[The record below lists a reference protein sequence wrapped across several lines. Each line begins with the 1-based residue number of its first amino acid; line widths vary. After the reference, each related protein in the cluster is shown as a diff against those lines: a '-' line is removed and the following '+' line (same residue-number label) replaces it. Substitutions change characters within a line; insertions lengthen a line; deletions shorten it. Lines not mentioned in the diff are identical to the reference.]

1 MLSPISYLP
10 SPISYVLS
18 MIRLTMLFA
27 AMAIVVAGCGRQQE
41 QQASSESPAA
51 SPAPAAAPAPPPV
64 MVGPR
69 EISGYVFED
78 KNRNGQFD
86 TGDERLGSATVLV
99 TNPSATRRLHNTT
112 TDASGSFRFADLAD
126 GEYRVS
132 VLVPDGFDRTNDDSF
147 SVTVLGNQPMAEVH
161 FGVARR

>member
-1 MLSPISYLP
+1 MP
-10 SPISYVLS
+10 
-18 MIRLTMLFA
+18 MIRFMMLFA
-27 AMAIVVAGCGRQQE
+27 AMAILVAGCGRQAE
-41 QQASSESPAA
+41 QPSSSESPAA
-51 SPAPAAAPAPPPV
+51 SQAPAAPPAPPPV

-86 TGDERLGSATVLV
+86 SGDERLGSATVLV
-99 TNPSATRRLHNTT
+99 TNPTATRRLHNAT
-112 TDASGSFRFADLAD
+112 TDASGSFRFGDLAD

-147 SVTVLGNQPMAEVH
+147 SLTVLGNQPMAEVH

>member
-1 MLSPISYLP
+1 MIRV
-10 SPISYVLS
+10 VLS
-18 MIRLTMLFA
+18 FTLI
-27 AMAIVVAGCGRQQE
+27 AIVVSGCGRQAE

-86 TGDERLGSATVLV
+86 TGDERLGSATVVV
-99 TNPSATRRLHNTT
+99 TNLSATKRLHNAM
-112 TDASGSFRFADLAD
+112 TDASGSFRFGDLPD

-161 FGVARR
+161 FGVVRR

>member
-1 MLSPISYLP
+1 MP
-10 SPISYVLS
+10 
-18 MIRLTMLFA
+18 MIRLVMSFTL
-27 AMAIVVAGCGRQQE
+27 MAIMVAGCGRSTE
-41 QQASSESPAA
+41 QQSASESSAA
-51 SPAPAAAPAPPPV
+51 SQAPAAPPAPPPV

-86 TGDERLGSATVLV
+86 TGDERLGSQTVLV
-99 TNPSATRRLHNTT
+99 TNPSATKRLHNAT
-112 TDASGSFRFADLAD
+112 TDASGSFRFGDLAD

-132 VLVPDGFDRTNDDSF
+132 LLVPEGFDRTNDDSF
-147 SVTVLGNQPMAEVH
+147 SVMVLGNQPMAEVH

>member
-1 MLSPISYLP
+1 MSSLP
-10 SPISYVLS
+10 
-18 MIRLTMLFA
+18 MTRLIAWCALTVIA
-27 AMAIVVAGCGRQQE
+27 AAGCGRGPE
-41 QQASSESPAA
+41 QQSSSESPAA

-69 EISGYVFED
+69 EISGYVFDD

-86 TGDERLGSATVLV
+86 TGDERLGSQTVVV
-99 TNPSATRRLHNTT
+99 TNLSATKRLHNAT
-112 TDASGSFRFADLAD
+112 TDGSGSFRFGDLAD

-161 FGVARR
+161 FGLARR

>member
-1 MLSPISYLP
+1 
-10 SPISYVLS
+10 
-18 MIRLTMLFA
+18 MIRFLIVLTLT
-27 AMAIVVAGCGRQQE
+27 AMVVAGCGRQQE
-41 QQASSESPAA
+41 QPASSESPAA
-51 SPAPAAAPAPPPV
+51 SQAAAAAPAPPPV

-99 TNPSATRRLHNTT
+99 TNPSATRRLHNAT
-112 TDASGSFRFADLAD
+112 TDASGSFRFGDLPD

>member
-1 MLSPISYLP
+1 
-10 SPISYVLS
+10 
-18 MIRLTMLFA
+18 MIRLAMSFTL
-27 AMAIVVAGCGRQQE
+27 MAIVVSGCGRQQE

-51 SPAPAAAPAPPPV
+51 SQAPAAAPGPPPV

-69 EISGYVFED
+69 EISGYVFDD

-86 TGDERLGSATVLV
+86 TGDERLGSATVVV
-99 TNPSATRRLHNTT
+99 TNLAATKRLHNAT
-112 TDASGSFRFADLAD
+112 TDASGSFRFGDLAD

>member
-1 MLSPISYLP
+1 
-10 SPISYVLS
+10 
-18 MIRLTMLFA
+18 
-27 AMAIVVAGCGRQQE
+27 
-41 QQASSESPAA
+41 
-51 SPAPAAAPAPPPV
+51 

-86 TGDERLGSATVLV
+86 TGDERLGSQTVLV
-99 TNPSATRRLHNTT
+99 TNPSATKRLHNAT

-132 VLVPDGFDRTNDDSF
+132 VLVPEGFDRTNDDSF
-147 SVTVLGNQPMAEVH
+147 SLTVLGNQPMAEVH
-161 FGVARR
+161 FGIARR

>member
-1 MLSPISYLP
+1 MNLMLINRW
-10 SPISYVLS
+10 ILS
-18 MIRLTMLFA
+18 FALLTLA
-27 AMAIVVAGCGRQQE
+27 VSGCGRQPE
-41 QQASSESPAA
+41 QQSSSESPAA
-51 SPAPAAAPAPPPV
+51 SQAPAAAPAPPPV

-86 TGDERLGSATVLV
+86 TGDERLGSQTVLV
-99 TNPSATRRLHNTT
+99 TNLSATKRLHNAT
-112 TDASGSFRFADLAD
+112 TDGTGSFRFGDLPD